1 MGFVI
6 IEDTRNKPGK
16 HRAKNDFW
24 ANAGV
29 SVTRS
34 KLAVGDYCLP
44 PSVAVDTKESIAEL
58 AGNITC
64 DHERF
69 RRECIAARDQGTH
82 LIVLTENIHGVC
94 DLVGLAQ
101 WVEPLEDFAKRK
113 HAQQRFHG
121 DRLAKACKTMGD
133 RYGVEFRFCA
143 PDEAAQMILDI
154 LGEVQHL

>member
-1 MGFVI
+1 MGLVI

-16 HRAKNDFW
+16 HRAKNEYW

-44 PSVAVDTKESIAEL
+44 PSVAIDTKESITEL
-58 AGNITC
+58 AGNIMG

-69 RRECIAARDQGTH
+69 RRECIAARDQGTR
-82 LIVLTENIHGVC
+82 LIVLTENLHGVRSIA
-94 DLVGLAQ
+94 GLAQ
-101 WVEPLEDFAKRK
+101 WREPVSEFKRRK
-113 HAQQRFHG
+113 AAQRRIDG
-121 DRLAKACKTMGD
+121 ARLAKACRTMEG

-143 PDEAAQMILDI
+143 PEDAGRLVLEILK
-154 LGEVQHL
+154 GVQHL